1 MTCLN
6 QILWLEDEPES
17 IEVLKHELKV
27 YCENII
33 VRESFAGFSDFL
45 EDFEDLSNNVIIID
59 IRMMFSREMS
69 FSCFEKEDIKIYNE
83 HDSGF
88 EYFNACIKN
97 KFSKVT
103 VIFFSSKPKEETL
116 KDAKRYK
123 VDMHLIVSKDC
134 TTDLISFVKDIK

>member
-1 MTCLN
+1 MAKIN

-17 IEVLKHELKV
+17 IEVIKHLLED
-27 YCENII
+27 YCDNIV
-33 VRESFAGFSDFL
+33 VRQAFTAFSDCL
-45 EDFEDLSNNVIIID
+45 EEFDDVSSNVIIID
-59 IRMMFSREMS
+59 IRMIFSREMT

-123 VDMHLIVSKDC
+123 VDTHLIVSKDC
-134 TTDLISFVKDIK
+134 TSDLINFIKEMK